1 MNIWLIIPVKSL
13 KESKSRL
20 ANVLT
25 EDQRK
30 ELTWL
35 LLLQLIEVSRQV
47 SRIQRILIV
56 TPDPEVESL
65 VSPHDTITLLE
76 SGKQGLNEALAE
88 SRDYAAADADCILIL
103 PCDLPFI
110 SRLDIEMLLAPLA
123 DLDSKS
129 ISGSSEQNRP
139 MMVICPDEHG
149 DGTNALLLCKPKD
162 FTFNFGPDSFKKH
175 LEEASLR
182 GLKINMVKP
191 DGVKFDLDSEED
203 WHEFVKR
210 TSSVSFAGIF
220 D

>member
-1 MNIWLIIPVKSL
+1 MKVWLIIPVKSL

-20 ANVLT
+20 GNVLT
-25 EDQRK
+25 EDQRR
-30 ELTWL
+30 ELTCK

-47 SRIQRILIV
+47 SQIQRILSV

-65 VSPHDTITLLE
+65 VSSYHTITLLE
-76 SGKQGLNEALAE
+76 SSKQDLNGALAE
-88 SRDYAAADADCILIL
+88 SRDYAAADSDCILIL

-110 SRLDIEMLLAPLA
+110 TRLDIEMLLAPLA

-129 ISGSSEQNRP
+129 INGEPDQNGQLI
-139 MMVICPDEHG
+139 VICPDLHG
-149 DGTNALLLCKPKD
+149 DGTNALLLCEPKD
-162 FTFNFGPDSFKKH
+162 FTFNYGPDSFRKH
-175 LEEASLR
+175 LDEASLR
-182 GLKINMVKP
+182 GLKINRVEP

-210 TSSVSFAGIF
+210 SSTAPFAGIF

>member
-65 VSPHDTITLLE
+65 VSPHDAITLIE
-76 SGKQGLNEALAE
+76 SGKQGLNGALAE

-110 SRLDIEMLLAPLA
+110 TKLDLEMLLAPLA
-123 DLDSKS
+123 DQDSKS
-129 ISGSSEQNRP
+129 ISGDPDQNGP
-139 MMVICPDEHG
+139 LMVICPDQYE
-149 DGTNALLLCKPKD
+149 DGTNALLLCEPME
-162 FTFNFGPDSFKKH
+162 FTFNYGPDSFRKH

-182 GLKINMVKP
+182 GLKINRVEP
-191 DGVKFDLDSEED
+191 DGVIFDLDSEED

>member
-30 ELTWL
+30 ELTWV

-47 SRIQRILIV
+47 SQIQQILIV
-56 TPDPEVESL
+56 TPDPKVESL
-65 VSPHDTITLLE
+65 VSPHVAITLLE
-76 SGKQGLNEALAE
+76 SGKQGLNGALAE
-88 SRDYAAADADCILIL
+88 SRDYAVADADCILIL

-110 SRLDIEMLLAPLA
+110 TRLDIEMLLAPLA
-123 DLDSKS
+123 DLDSRS
-129 ISGSSEQNRP
+129 ISGDPQQNGP
-139 MMVICPDEHG
+139 LMVICPDQHG
-149 DGTNALLLCKPKD
+149 DGTNALLLCEPMD
-162 FTFNFGPDSFKKH
+162 FTFYYGPDSFRKH

-182 GLKINMVKP
+182 GLKINRVEP
-191 DGVKFDLDSEED
+191 DGVKFDLDREED

-210 TSSVSFAGIF
+210 TSGVPFAGIF

>member
-30 ELTWL
+30 ELTCK

-47 SRIQRILIV
+47 GQIQRILIV
-56 TPDPEVESL
+56 TPDPAVESL
-65 VSPHDTITLLE
+65 VSHHDAITLLE
-76 SGKQGLNEALAE
+76 SGTHGLNGALVE

-110 SRLDIEMLLAPLA
+110 TRLDIEMLLAPLA
-123 DLDSKS
+123 DADSNS
-129 ISGSSEQNRP
+129 IGGSPEQNRP
-139 MMVICPDEHG
+139 LMVICPDQHG
-149 DGTNALLLCKPKD
+149 DGTNALLLCEPKD
-162 FTFNFGPDSFKKH
+162 FIFNYGPDSFRKH
-175 LEEASLR
+175 LQEASLR
-182 GLKINMVKP
+182 GLKINRVEP
-191 DGVKFDLDSEED
+191 DGVKFDLDSEDD
-203 WHEFVKR
+203 WHEYVKR
-210 TSSVSFAGIF
+210 TSSVPFAGIF

>member
-20 ANVLT
+20 ANLLT

-30 ELTWL
+30 ELTCK

-47 SRIQRILIV
+47 GQIQRILIV

-65 VSPHDTITLLE
+65 VSHHDAITLLE
-76 SGKQGLNEALAE
+76 SGTHGLNGALVE

-110 SRLDIEMLLAPLA
+110 TRLDIEMLLAPLA
-123 DLDSKS
+123 DADSNS
-129 ISGSSEQNRP
+129 IGGSPEQNRP
-139 MMVICPDEHG
+139 LMVICPDQHG
-149 DGTNALLLCKPKD
+149 DGTNALLLCELKD
-162 FTFNFGPDSFKKH
+162 FIFNYGPDSFRKH
-175 LEEASLR
+175 LQEASLR
-182 GLKINMVKP
+182 GLEINRVEP
-191 DGVKFDLDSEED
+191 DGVKFDLDSEDD
-203 WHEFVKR
+203 WHEYVKR
-210 TSSVSFAGIF
+210 TSSVLFAGIF

>member
-1 MNIWLIIPVKSL
+1 MNIWLIIPVNSL

-25 EDQRK
+25 EDQRR
-30 ELTWL
+30 ELTCK
-35 LLLQLIEVSRQV
+35 LLLQLIEVSRRV
-47 SRIQRILIV
+47 SQIKRILIV

-76 SGKQGLNEALAE
+76 SGNQGLNGALAE
-88 SRDYAAADADCILIL
+88 SRDYAAADADCLLIL

-110 SRLDIEMLLAPLA
+110 TRLDIEMLLAPLA

-129 ISGSSEQNRP
+129 IIVDPEKNGP
-139 MMVICPDEHG
+139 LMVICPDQHG
-149 DGTNALLLCKPKD
+149 DGTNALLLCEPME
-162 FTFNFGPDSFKKH
+162 FTFNYGPNSFRKH

-182 GLKINMVKP
+182 GLKINKIEP

-203 WHEFVKR
+203 WHEYVKR
-210 TSSVSFAGIF
+210 TSSVPFAGFF